1 MATVSFDDKGLVVRS
16 KKKSQEIIDNIRSG
30 KRAYTDIK
38 PFETTSTKE
47 EEEFVKKFLAHKV

>member
-16 KKKSQEIIDNIRSG
+16 KKKSQEIIDSIRSG

-38 PFETTSTKE
+38 PFEITNSKE
-47 EEEFVKKFLAHKV
+47 EEAFVKKFLSRKV